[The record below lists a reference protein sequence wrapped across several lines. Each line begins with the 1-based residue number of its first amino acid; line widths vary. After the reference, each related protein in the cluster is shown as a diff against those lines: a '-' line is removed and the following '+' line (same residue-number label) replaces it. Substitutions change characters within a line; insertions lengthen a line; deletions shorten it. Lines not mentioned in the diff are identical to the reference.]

1 MRSHF
6 HDNSHWGRFPSDVA
20 TLFAAVYGDGLAR
33 WLGTAFAASDDD
45 PEAAQAEREGGRGE
59 GESWQSRLFLQKSGA
74 GSEAGS
80 GSGSAVG
87 AGSGSGLALKLPPAK
102 TPAALGLPR
111 VAAFDSGDNFIRSGW
126 EDNGVVLA
134 LNNAG
139 PTKTRYTH
147 HHACR
152 NSFVLAA
159 HGEYLVVSPGS
170 FSYRSPKH
178 LTYDLSTRAQN
189 TVEIDGKSQLLPG
202 GGKARHA
209 MNGQPVA
216 KTTLAVEGR
225 AVDVLAS
232 DATGAYGQPHKRI
245 ARVVIYA
252 RGGREGR
259 EGREAGY
266 FVIFD
271 RLEEPAD
278 GAAHSY
284 AWRLHF
290 NNRDG
295 AALFSRANGGASA
308 AAGATR
314 GEGGE
319 AWFLCRPKA
328 GLEIV
333 VGNENGNGTELDTS
347 VGEAYMHG
355 RGRDYAPGGANEGKP
370 GSAIEFTVRNREKSA
385 GMDFVAV
392 LRPVAGTTADDTP
405 VPLPVVL
412 PVMLPVVLADG
423 KVRVGDDVFTLRG
436 NTLASTVGGVTEQ
449 FTVWPQRQP

>member
-1 MRSHF
+1 
-6 HDNSHWGRFPSDVA
+6 
-20 TLFAAVYGDGLAR
+20 LGL
-33 WLGTAFAASDDD
+33 GSTA
-45 PEAAQAEREGGRGE
+45 
-59 GESWQSRLFLQKSGA
+59 
-74 GSEAGS
+74 
-80 GSGSAVG
+80 
-87 AGSGSGLALKLPPAK
+87 KLPSAK
-102 TPAALGLPR
+102 TPAVLGLPR
-111 VAAFDSGDNFIRSGW
+111 VATFDSGDNFIRSGW

-139 PTKTRYTH
+139 PTKIRYTH

-178 LTYDLSTRAQN
+178 LTCDLSTRAQN

-252 RGGREGR
+252 RGGRRREDGR
-259 EGREAGY
+259 AGGAGGAGY

-278 GAAHSY
+278 GATHSY

-295 AALFSRANGGASA
+295 AAHFSRANGGASA
-308 AAGATR
+308 PADATR
-314 GEGGE
+314 GEGEE
-319 AWFLCRPKA
+319 AWFLRRPKA

-333 VGNENGNGTELDTS
+333 VGNENGNGNGKNGTDLVTS

-355 RGRDYAPGGANEGKP
+355 RDRDYAPGGVNEGKP
-370 GSAIEFTVRNREKSA
+370 GSAIEFTVRNRKKSA
-385 GMDFVAV
+385 GMNFAAV
-392 LRPVAGTTADDTP
+392 LRPVALTTAGDTTAP
-405 VPLPVVL
+405 LPAVLPVVL
-412 PVMLPVVLADG
+412 PVVFADG
-423 KVRVGDDVFTLRG
+423 EVRVGGDVFTLRG